1 MRVLRRTAIV
11 LVCAFALAVPAQAS
25 AAVDMFLDLDGIQ
38 GESRD
43 ATFQNTIDVLAWS
56 WGASRARDKPVN
68 FQDIS
73 LTKYIDK
80 SSPALL
86 EKLATGGTIANGSL
100 RVRKAGLHPLVYL
113 RLCFTGIRVSSIST
127 GGSGGEDRLTE
138 NVTLNFATVI
148 ERYTEQ
154 DARGGPAGS
163 FQFGWDLVR
172 QLQFSQPGDCCAD
185 SAAAPRAIRAGP
197 SRRLIGGTVSAG
209 SDAAGWHGG

>member
-1 MRVLRRTAIV
+1 MRILRRAAIV

-43 ATFQNTIDVLAWS
+43 TQFRDTIDVLAWS
-56 WGASRARDKPVN
+56 WGASRKDKAVN

-73 LTKYIDK
+73 FTKYIDK
-80 SSPALL
+80 SSPALMQN
-86 EKLATGGTIANGSL
+86 LATGGTIANGSL
-100 RVRKAGLHPLVYL
+100 RVRKAGENPLVYL

-138 NVTLNFATVI
+138 NVTLNFGTVI

-154 DARGGPAGS
+154 DARGGSAGS

-172 QLQFSQPGDCCAD
+172 QIQFGLPGDC
-185 SAAAPRAIRAGP
+185 
-197 SRRLIGGTVSAG
+197 
-209 SDAAGWHGG
+209 

>member
-25 AAVDMFLDLDGIQ
+25 AALDMFLDLDGIQ
-38 GESRD
+38 GETRD
-43 ATFQNTIDVLAWS
+43 REFPNTIDVLAWS

-73 LTKYIDK
+73 LTKYLDK
-80 SSPALL
+80 SSPALMQR
-86 EKLATGGTIANGSL
+86 LATGGTIANGSL
-100 RVRKAGLHPLVYL
+100 RVRKAGENPLVYI

-138 NVTLNFATVI
+138 NVTFNYATVI

-154 DARGGPAGS
+154 NATGGAAGS
-163 FQFGWDLVR
+163 FRFGWDLVR
-172 QLQFSQPGDCCAD
+172 QLQFGQAGDC
-185 SAAAPRAIRAGP
+185 
-197 SRRLIGGTVSAG
+197 
-209 SDAAGWHGG
+209 